1 MHMTH
6 MQDNVVQHL
15 LNALQVLET
24 HAQTLNNMPHNTVDK
39 ANAKHAHMQ
48 DMLEEINILLCNL
61 VSVMV
66 TAPIT
71 GRMFIPLPQS
81 KTTARAA
88 EESMHMQ
95 LHGRAT

>member
-1 MHMTH
+1 MTH
-6 MQDNVVQHL
+6 MQDNIVQHV
-15 LNALQVLET
+15 LNAIQVLET
-24 HAQTLNNMPHNTVDK
+24 HAHALEHMPHNTVDK
-39 ANAKHAHMQ
+39 AVAKHAHVQ
-48 DMLEEINILLCNL
+48 DMLQEINILLCNL

-88 EESMHMQ
+88 EESMQMQ
-95 LHGRAT
+95 LNGGLK